1 VFKKLFFILV
11 SSFLILA
18 FIDSPV
24 LAQIDPSQVAEEQA
38 PAAGSDSKTNSS
50 DIVTNPDYVPPQS
63 GQLPFS
69 GQNQNYSVVFRGN
82 GEAIVT
88 LRVAL
93 TNTNEDN
100 SPLSKVSLRIPK
112 VQPTDIST
120 YQIIVQPPCVRY
132 SSTQVTTPG
141 VYKPPNCIQYDEPDY
156 YNYYSGGKYQK
167 AQFDYSGDTLDIKL
181 PSPIAAQKSGSFFVY
196 FRAFGYAKKNLFG
209 AYKFE
214 FESLKVN
221 QPINRLTVGISTDAD
236 QVLKNAT
243 GQVQYRFSD
252 VSSAALKA
260 APSAEM
266 GAVANP
272 TIDSFVSQIGRG
284 NIVKTASNLAALE
297 SYKVSGMYASS
308 SVKLYGGE
316 LATAM
321 VVVIFLIILAAFLV
335 RKVMKRVVRAKVG
348 TQESS
353 LNSSDTDVMKN
364 FLICLGASFISA
376 LLSAGYTV
384 VVFIVGNSLDRLV
397 GYPYVAVIVIL
408 LVVISFA
415 MYLLFIL
422 TPAVYIG
429 FKKGVG
435 WGIGTFVMTTLW
447 LVLFGATA
455 VFILFSFRSSP
466 VYPLP
471 MMGATDAPGI

>member
-1 VFKKLFFILV
+1 
-11 SSFLILA
+11 
-18 FIDSPV
+18 
-24 LAQIDPSQVAEEQA
+24 
-38 PAAGSDSKTNSS
+38 
-50 DIVTNPDYVPPQS
+50 
-63 GQLPFS
+63 
-69 GQNQNYSVVFRGN
+69 
-82 GEAIVT
+82 
-88 LRVAL
+88 
-93 TNTNEDN
+93 
-100 SPLSKVSLRIPK
+100 
-112 VQPTDIST
+112 
-120 YQIIVQPPCVRY
+120 
-132 SSTQVTTPG
+132 
-141 VYKPPNCIQYDEPDY
+141 
-156 YNYYSGGKYQK
+156 
-167 AQFDYSGDTLDIKL
+167 
-181 PSPIAAQKSGSFFVY
+181 
-196 FRAFGYAKKNLFG
+196 
-209 AYKFE
+209 
-214 FESLKVN
+214 
-221 QPINRLTVGISTDAD
+221 
-236 QVLKNAT
+236 
-243 GQVQYRFSD
+243 
-252 VSSAALKA
+252 
-260 APSAEM
+260 
-266 GAVANP
+266 
-272 TIDSFVSQIGRG
+272 
-284 NIVKTASNLAALE
+284 
-297 SYKVSGMYASS
+297 
-308 SVKLYGGE
+308 
-316 LATAM
+316 
-321 VVVIFLIILAAFLV
+321 
-335 RKVMKRVVRAKVG
+335 MKRVVRAKVG